1 MANSKL
7 KALIL
12 GKSGQLAQALIANKP
27 AHIECVALGH
37 LDINLAVTDE
47 IESAITT
54 HKADLIIN
62 TAAYTQVDLAESE
75 PESAYGINELT
86 VEKIAK
92 AAQNRD
98 IRLIH
103 ISTDYV
109 FDGKQ
114 STPYTIFDT
123 PHPINLYGA
132 SKFAGEKAVRKCLPT
147 ESTIV
152 RTSSL
157 YSQYGTNFVN
167 TMLRVMREKPEIKV
181 ISDQVSS
188 PTSAKE
194 LALFLWTLTEQGS
207 LSPLYHWCD
216 SGKTSWYEFA
226 VTIQRLALKYGKLE
240 TEIPI
245 IPISSQEY
253 GAVAMRPGLSQL
265 DISQSQTLQQAKSW
279 QENLES
285 LIKLAKFTR

>member
-27 AHIECVALGH
+27 THIECVALGH
-37 LDINLAVTDE
+37 RDINLAVIDE
-47 IESAITT
+47 IESAIAT

-75 PESAYGINELT
+75 PSLAFEINELA
-86 VEKIAK
+86 VKNIAV
-92 AAQNRD
+92 AARNRD

-103 ISTDYV
+103 LSTDYV

-114 STPYTIFDT
+114 STPYTISDS
-123 PHPINLYGA
+123 PHPINVYGT
-132 SKFAGEKAVRKCLPT
+132 SKLAGEKTLRQCMPVG
-147 ESTIV
+147 STIV
-152 RTSSL
+152 RTSSV
-157 YSQYGTNFVN
+157 YSQYGNNFVK
-167 TMLRVMREKPEIKV
+167 TMLRLMREKPEIKV
-181 ISDQVSS
+181 ISDQISS

-194 LALFLWTLTEQGS
+194 LALFIWVLTEQES

-216 SGKTSWYEFA
+216 SGKTSWYQFA
-226 VTIQRLALKYGKLE
+226 VTIQQLALKYGKLE

-245 IPISSQEY
+245 IPISSREY
-253 GAVAMRPGLSQL
+253 GAAAIRPTFSQL
-265 DISQSQTLQQAKSW
+265 DISQSQALLQAKLW